1 MSRLL
6 SNVPSI
12 RDLALEPFPIK
23 PIKDASVFRESGRN
37 HIVAVVRKGDRVR
50 IYSNQVQKR
59 AAYMPGR
66 SFAIEILKPLVVLG
80 VVSQKDYESHVAWA
94 TRSEKNWQRK
104 SNLKRLQTLLADLD
118 MKASPAQ
125 ARAMKNEEERQKRRV
140 AKHAGT

>member
-12 RDLALEPFPIK
+12 RHLALEPFPTK
-23 PIKDASVFRESGRN
+23 PIKDASIFREAGRN

-50 IYSNQVQKR
+50 IYSNQVLKR

-94 TRSEKNWQRK
+94 TKAEKRWELK
-104 SNLKRLQTLLADLD
+104 SNLRRLQTLLADLD
-118 MKASPAQ
+118 MKPSIEQ
-125 ARAMKNEEERQKRRV
+125 ARALKRLEKQKRRGD
-140 AKHAGT
+140 KRAGA